1 MSIVTAP
8 ETAQLVLV
16 LQDGV
21 DAKGNPRIK
30 RKKFGAIRATAT
42 SQEVY
47 DTASAIASLQTL
59 SFLRAEQVVQTQI
72 EQG

>member
-8 ETAQLVLV
+8 ESAQLVLV

-21 DAKGNPRIK
+21 DVKGNPRIK
-30 RKKFGAIRATAT
+30 RRKLGPIRAAAS

-47 DTASAIASLQTL
+47 DTASAIASLQSL